1 MPPPPAKI
9 ALEPP
14 RLSQSV
20 YREDC
25 TQCFDSI
32 DDKTGLDVCLQCFN
46 GGCTKD
52 RSHAALHAS
61 LRSHPLVANIR
72 RVRKVVEREE
82 PPLKMSKLAIAA
94 ETDADRYDTIV
105 VARCL
110 ECNLDIDK
118 TSEKLEPVISGLMKA
133 NTFSRQE
140 EVKAWEL
147 ELNECEHVICL
158 EQDMAK
164 EIKSGDLG
172 HCTSCDLHENLWL
185 CLQCGNLGCGRKQ
198 LGGVDGNSHGL
209 AHATESGH
217 GVAVK
222 LGSITPEGN
231 ADVYCY
237 KCDEERIDRNLA
249 AHLANWG
256 IKLAD
261 RQKTEKSLTELQ
273 IEQNLR
279 WDFSMTTSDGLQLLP
294 IFGAGL
300 TGLKNLGNSCYLAS
314 ILQCLFALPAFKE
327 RYYKPDDVPPNVFEP
342 AADLETQLQKIA
354 DGLLSGRYSKPDE
367 SAMSQSPSPLNNP
380 EQQAEPVHQRGI
392 APSMLKHLVGRGHG
406 EFSTMRQQDA
416 FELLQHLFTLI
427 TRASKADGTPDP
439 TLKFRFALEQRL
451 QCISC
456 KKVRYSTIEQDS
468 IFVDVPKDKIEASE
482 DNEDKKDVYRPVA
495 LKECLDRFT
504 GEEMVDL
511 TCAACSSKDGYIKRQ
526 LFKTF
531 PEVLVINASK
541 MTVVNWVPVKVD
553 VPVIMPLEPFLMDE
567 YMSKGLQADEEE
579 LPEEKEPEAS
589 VFIPD
594 ATAMAMLE
602 GMGFPPNR
610 CHRGLHATGNNDAN
624 AAMEWIFAHMDDAD
638 IDSPLVLSSGS
649 GAGPGAAASMA
660 DPEKIQMLTDMGFAV
675 PQAKKALRETGA
687 DMEGAVTWLFSHPD
701 DPGDDGSETVQQQSS
716 ANEAKDPCI
725 AGSPGVPAKFQ
736 LQSLVCHKGTSI
748 HTGHYV
754 AFIRKQIEGQDTWV
768 LFNDEKI
775 VKAVDADE
783 MAKFA
788 YVYFLSRV

>member
-1 MPPPPAKI
+1 MACPHVDSL

-25 TQCFDSI
+25 TQCFDNI
-32 DDKTGLDVCLQCFN
+32 DDATGLDVCLQCFN
-46 GGCTKD
+46 GGCTGS
-52 RSHAALHAS
+52 RSHAALHSS

-94 ETDADRYDTIV
+94 ETEADRYDTIV
-105 VARCL
+105 TARCL
-110 ECNLDIDK
+110 ECAIDLDK
-118 TSEKLEPVISGLMKA
+118 TSPKLEHVISGLMKA

-147 ELNECEHVICL
+147 ELTECEHILCL
-158 EQDMAK
+158 QQDPAK

-185 CLQCGNLGCGRKQ
+185 CMQCGNLGCGRKQ

-209 AHATESGH
+209 AHATEFGH

-237 KCDEERIDRNLA
+237 KCDEERVDKSLA
-249 AHLANWG
+249 SHLAHWG
-256 IKLAD
+256 INLAD
-261 RQKTEKSLTELQ
+261 RQKTEKSLTEMQ

-279 WDFSMTTSDGLQLLP
+279 WDFSMTTSDGQQLLP
-294 IFGAGL
+294 VFGPEL

-314 ILQCLFALPAFKE
+314 ILQCLFDLPAFKD
-327 RYYKPDDVPPNVFEP
+327 RYYKPDDLPPSVFEP
-342 AADLETQLQKIA
+342 ASDLETQLQKVA
-354 DGLLSGRYSKPDE
+354 DGLASGRYSKPDVN
-367 SAMSQSPSPLNNP
+367 SASQSPSSLNDAGKDP
-380 EQQAEPVHQRGI
+380 EPVHQRGI
-392 APSMLKHLVGRGHG
+392 APAMLKHLIGRGHE

-427 TRASKADGTPDP
+427 TRASRADGTPDP

-451 QCISC
+451 QCLGC
-456 KKVRYSTIEQDS
+456 KKVRYSSTEQDS
-468 IFVDVPKDKIEASE
+468 IFVDVPKEKIDAPEGSE
-482 DNEDKKDVYRPVA
+482 EEKDTYRTVT

-504 GEEMVDL
+504 GEERVEL
-511 TCAACSSKDGYIKRQ
+511 TCAACDSKRGYIKRQ
-526 LFKTF
+526 LFKTL
-531 PEVLVINASK
+531 PEVLVVNASK
-541 MTVVNWVPVKVD
+541 MTVINWVPVKVD

-567 YMSKGLQADEEE
+567 YLSKGLQPDEEE
-579 LPEEKEPEAS
+579 LPEETKPEAPAF
-589 VFIPD
+589 VPD

-624 AAMEWIFAHMDDAD
+624 AAMEWIFAHMDDVD
-638 IDSPLVLSSGS
+638 IDSPLVLGSSASAAGS
-649 GAGPGAAASMA
+649 LTA

-675 PQAKKALRETGA
+675 PQAKKALRETGG

-701 DPGDDGSETVQQQSS
+701 DPGDDGSETVQQQGGEQ
-716 ANEAKDPCI
+716 AAKGASV
-725 AGSPGVPAKFQ
+725 AGSAEVPAKFQ

-754 AFIRKQIEGQDTWV
+754 AFVRKQIDGQDTWV
-768 LFNDEKI
+768 LFNDEKV
-775 VKAVDADE
+775 VKAVDVDE

-788 YVYFLSRV
+788 YVYFFTRV